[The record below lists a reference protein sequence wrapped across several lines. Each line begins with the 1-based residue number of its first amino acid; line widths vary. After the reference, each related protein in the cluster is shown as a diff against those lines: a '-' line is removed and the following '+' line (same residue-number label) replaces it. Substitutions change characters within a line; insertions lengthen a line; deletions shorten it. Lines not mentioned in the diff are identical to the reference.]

1 MKFLMEQTLAT
12 AEISKETDADG
23 KKSLHITG
31 PFLMFDKKNKNN
43 RIYPKNVMES
53 AVKAYNEEF
62 IKPSRALG
70 EMGHPSNR
78 LNVDPERACILTRS
92 LESDG
97 KNHYIGKAKVL
108 STPLGT
114 LLESLL
120 TDGVKMGVSSR
131 GAASIRK
138 TNESTIVQPDYK
150 MTVAADCVFDPSVGD
165 AFVNHIM
172 EESQYVFIDG
182 MYMEREIFEEQERIR
197 KVPMIRLQEAKLEAF
212 QNFLNKIG
220 KPI

>member
-1 MKFLMEQTLAT
+1 MKFLLEQNLAT
-12 AEISKETDADG
+12 AEISKETDDDG

-43 RIYPKNVMES
+43 RIYPKKVMDE

-70 EMGHPSNR
+70 ELLHPESVRVN
-78 LNVDPERACILTRS
+78 PERACILTKS

-108 STPLGT
+108 STPMGK

-120 TDGVKMGVSSR
+120 NDGVKMGVSSR

-138 TNESTIVQPDYK
+138 DNDGSTIVQPDYK
-150 MTVAADCVFDPSVGD
+150 LTVAADCVFDPSVGD

-172 EESQYVFIDG
+172 EESQYIFIDG
-182 MYMEREIFEEQERIR
+182 MYMEREVFEEQERIR
-197 KVPMIRLQEAKLEAF
+197 KVPLIRLQEAKLQAF